1 MPAPEAMRY
10 AVREQAPAVTLV
22 ALATAALFL
31 PAAVMGAGAGLEL
44 LHPFAI
50 ALLGGLISA
59 VVVVLFVV
67 PGIYPALAGLE
78 RAPEELNLTTG
89 EEPAAETA
97 AGGGGGDRGA
107 TGPGDRSAG

>member
-1 MPAPEAMRY
+1 
-10 AVREQAPAVTLV
+10 
-22 ALATAALFL
+22 
-31 PAAVMGAGAGLEL
+31 MGAGAGLEL

-67 PGIYPALAGLE
+67 PGLYPALAGL
-78 RAPEELNLTTG
+78 RARRRQELNLTTG
-89 EEPAAETA
+89 ERARR
-97 AGGGGGDRGA
+97 GDRRRRGRRRSGA